1 MSGTPQQNE
10 IKKRRDH
17 MFLDTVQCML
27 VNSSLL
33 EFLWGEALKIATY
46 ILPKCLVSL
55 FLRLHMSYG
64 HRRSLVFVTSMFGA
78 IRWK

>member
-10 IKKRRDH
+10 IKKRRDR

-27 VNSSLL
+27 LNSSLP
-33 EFLWGEALKIATY
+33 EFLWGEALKIVAY

-64 HRRSLVFVTSMFGA
+64 HRRNLVFVTSMFGDT
-78 IRWK
+78 RWK